1 MRANP
6 PGLKTSLSL
15 GFWEVKMA
23 LLPVGLGGG
32 TNAAINNGDASA
44 DSGRLIGNRV
54 EVIEGRGVL
63 VSFEQ
68 FEEFSKMAEQLER
81 GNTLYTF
88 SPLL

>member
-1 MRANP
+1 MRTNP

-32 TNAAINNGDASA
+32 ANIA
-44 DSGRLIGNRV
+44 DSAAAAATNSHRLTGNCV
-54 EVIEGRGVL
+54 EVIKDRGVL

-68 FEEFSKMAEQLER
+68 FEEFSKMAEQLEL
-81 GNTLYTF
+81 GKTC
-88 SPLL
+88 